1 MKKYSFLFFLT
12 MFIIGTDTF
21 LVSPLLP
28 TLTKLYG
35 IDSSISG
42 WMVSAYA
49 IGYAV
54 FALISGPISDGR
66 DRKKVMT
73 YGLAAFSIS
82 TFLCGFATSFP
93 LMLFFRL
100 FAGISAS
107 FVTPQVWASIPRVVD
122 KSHIVQVMG
131 YATAGL
137 SVSQMA
143 GVPIGG
149 YLASSSWQTPFYT
162 IAAASLILLILI
174 HVYLPKLEIN
184 QSNRI
189 SFT

>member
-28 TLTKLYG
+28 TLTKLYR

-49 IGYAV
+49 IGYTI
-54 FALISGPISDGR
+54 FALLSGPISDGR
-66 DRKKVMT
+66 DKKKVMT
-73 YGLAAFSIS
+73 YGLAAFAIS

-93 LMLFFRL
+93 FMLLFRL

-107 FVTPQVWASIPRVVD
+107 FVTPQVWASIPIVVD

-131 YATAGL
+131 YGFIRFSNGWCPNWRL
-137 SVSQMA
+137 
-143 GVPIGG
+143 PCKFL
-149 YLASSSWQTPFYT
+149 LADSILYYRSSCPYITHFNPCLPAQT
-162 IAAASLILLILI
+162 
-174 HVYLPKLEIN
+174 
-184 QSNRI
+184 
-189 SFT
+189 